1 MRHKGTTNI
10 QTERLLLRKF
20 KLDDAEDIFENYGS
34 DSKVHKFISW
44 IPCDTE
50 EKVQQFLNMHLE
62 KYAND
67 MEFYAWAIVLNS
79 EVIGSIGLYNVDNDN
94 ESVEIGYSLGS
105 KWWGQG
111 LTTEAANAVVNYA
124 FNIGFHRVYATFHE
138 DNTGSKRVLE
148 KIGMKYEGKLIDGQ
162 KNRDNTFSNLD
173 MYSIIRTH

>member
-1 MRHKGTTNI
+1 MNGG
-10 QTERLLLRKF
+10 E
-20 KLDDAEDIFENYGS
+20 
-34 DSKVHKFISW
+34 
-44 IPCDTE
+44 
-50 EKVQQFLNMHLE
+50 QFLNMHLE

-124 FNIGFHRVYATFHE
+124 FNIGFHRVYA
-138 DNTGSKRVLE
+138 
-148 KIGMKYEGKLIDGQ
+148 
-162 KNRDNTFSNLD
+162 
-173 MYSIIRTH
+173 IR